1 MNVNE
6 CSVCDNT
13 GTVCEEC
20 GLSVKECKEVGGCDE
35 PRQKVT
41 CPACDGAAGQIVSPD
56 HEEEEP
62 DEIEQNGDLCP
73 VCEKFPCECEEDL
86 DNF

>member
-13 GTVCEEC
+13 GRVCEEC

-35 PRQKVT
+35 PCQKVT
-41 CPACDGAAGQIVSPD
+41 CPACDGKANQVEVED
-56 HEEEEP
+56 DEP
-62 DEIEQNGDLCP
+62 LDDELDAELCP
-73 VCEKFPCECEEDL
+73 VCEHSPCQCKEDF
-86 DNF
+86 DDFS